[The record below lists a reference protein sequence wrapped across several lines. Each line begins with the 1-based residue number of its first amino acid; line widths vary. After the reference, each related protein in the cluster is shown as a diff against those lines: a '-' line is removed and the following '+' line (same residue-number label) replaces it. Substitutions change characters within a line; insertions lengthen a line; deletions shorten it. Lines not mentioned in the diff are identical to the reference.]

1 MKLSQFINKHQEEI
15 LVEWEKFAKT
25 MLPAA
30 EGMSQPELRDHA
42 KQILRA
48 IATDMDTEQTSVQQ
62 KRKSKGLA
70 STDDDSAAS
79 THGTL
84 RQVSGFTLLQ
94 LTAEYRALRAT
105 VLRLWLPMVSGMTDI
120 VVNDMVRFN
129 EAIDQAL
136 AESAMTYSRHAAVVR
151 DTFLAILGHD
161 LRSPLGTMTMAG
173 DYLTQPSVGT
183 DITLQIGLRVKRSA
197 ATMNAMVNDL
207 LEYARSQLSGE
218 MPIARSQVDVTELC
232 QAAINDVSSA
242 HPDCPFTLNASGN
255 LLGNVDG
262 MRLHQVLSN
271 LLNNA
276 AQYRGKEHPVTIS
289 VDGKADNLVIEVQNF
304 GPVIPPDSLKAVFD
318 PLVQLPVVEQQSG
331 RPTTSM
337 GLGLFIASEITRAH
351 GGSISATSDERSG
364 TIFRVQLP
372 RCPDAS
378 IDVAGMPA

>member
-1 MKLSQFINKHQEEI
+1 MKLSQFINEHEEEI
-15 LVEWEKFAKT
+15 LVEWETFAET

-30 EGMSQPELRDHA
+30 ESMSKTELRDHG
-42 KQILRA
+42 KQILLA
-48 IATDMDTEQTSVQQ
+48 IAKDIDTQQTSVQQ
-62 KRKSKGLA
+62 DRKSQGLA
-70 STDDDSAAS
+70 GAADDSAAS

-94 LTAEYRALRAT
+94 LAAEYRALRAT
-105 VLRLWLPMVSGMTDI
+105 VLRLWLPVAGGMTDS

-183 DITLQIGLRVKRSA
+183 DVTLQIGLRVKRSA

-218 MPIARSQVDVTELC
+218 MPITRRHVDVRELC

-242 HPDCPFTLNASGN
+242 HPDCPFRLSASGN
-255 LLGNVDG
+255 LLGNFDG

-276 AQYRGKEHPVTIS
+276 AQYRGKEHPVSIS
-289 VDGKADNLVIEVQNF
+289 VDGKADKLVIEVQNF
-304 GPVIPPDSLKAVFD
+304 GPVIPPDSLRAVFD
-318 PLVQLPVVEQQSG
+318 PLVQLPVDEQQSG

-351 GGSISATSDERSG
+351 GGSISVRSDEPSG
-364 TIFRVQLP
+364 TVFRVQLP
-372 RCPDAS
+372 HHSDAP
-378 IDVAGMPA
+378 VNAAGKPA

>member
-1 MKLSQFINKHQEEI
+1 MKLSQFIKKHQEEI
-15 LVEWEKFAKT
+15 LAEWEKFAQT

-30 EGMSQPELRDHA
+30 EGMSKTELRDHA
-42 KQILRA
+42 TQILRT
-48 IATDMDTEQTSVQQ
+48 IAMDIDTGQTSVQQ
-62 KRKSKGLA
+62 NRKSRGLSSA
-70 STDDDSAAS
+70 ADDSAAS

-105 VLRLWLPMVSGMTDI
+105 VLRLWLPMAGEMTDI

-136 AESAMTYSRHAAVVR
+136 AESAMTYSSHAEVVR

-161 LRSPLGTMTMAG
+161 LRSPLSTMTMAG

-183 DITLQIGLRVKRSA
+183 DVTLQIGMRVKRSA

-218 MPIARSQVDVTELC
+218 MPIARRHVDVKELC

-242 HPDCPFTLNASGN
+242 HPDCPFKLNASGD
-255 LLGNVDG
+255 LLGNFDG

-276 AQYRGKEHPVTIS
+276 AQYRGKEHPVSIS
-289 VDGKADNLVIEVQNF
+289 VDGKPDKLVIEVQNF

-351 GGSISATSDERSG
+351 GGSISVKSDERSG
-364 TIFRVQLP
+364 TVFRVQLP
-372 RCPDAS
+372 RCPEAPLDL
-378 IDVAGMPA
+378 AGTLA

>member
-1 MKLSQFINKHQEEI
+1 MKLSQFINKHEEEI

-30 EGMSQPELRDHA
+30 ESMSQTELRDHA

-48 IATDMDTEQTSVQQ
+48 IATDMDTQQTSMQQ
-62 KRKSKGLA
+62 NRKSKGLDSA
-70 STDDDSAAS
+70 ADDSAAS

-105 VLRLWLPMVSGMTDI
+105 VLRLWLPVAGEMTDI

-161 LRSPLGTMTMAG
+161 LRSPLATMTMAG

-183 DITLQIGLRVKRSA
+183 DVTLQIGLRVKRSA

-218 MPIARSQVDVTELC
+218 MPIARSQVDVRELC
-232 QAAINDVSSA
+232 QAAINDVTSA
-242 HPDCPFTLNASGN
+242 HPGCPFMLHASGN
-255 LLGNVDG
+255 LLGNFDG

-271 LLNNA
+271 LFNNA
-276 AQYRGKEHPVTIS
+276 AQYRGKEHPVNVS
-289 VDGKADNLVIEVQNF
+289 VEGKAEEVVIEVQNF
-304 GPVIPPDSLKAVFD
+304 GPVIPTDSLKAVFA
-318 PLVQLPVVEQQSG
+318 PLIQLPVGEQQPG

-351 GGSISATSDERSG
+351 GGSIAVSSDERAG

-372 RCPDAS
+372 RYPDAPN
-378 IDVAGMPA
+378 DTAETPA

>member
-1 MKLSQFINKHQEEI
+1 MKLSQFISKHQEEI

-30 EGMSQPELRDHA
+30 ECMSHTELRDHA
-42 KQILRA
+42 RQILLA
-48 IATDMDTEQTSVQQ
+48 IAKDIDTEQTSMQQ
-62 KRKSKGLA
+62 HRKSKGFA
-70 STDDDSAAS
+70 GADNDSAAS

-105 VLRLWLPMVSGMTDI
+105 VLRLWLPAAGGMTDI

-129 EAIDQAL
+129 EAVDQAL

-161 LRSPLGTMTMAG
+161 LRSPLATMTMAG

-218 MPIARSQVDVTELC
+218 MPIARGQVDVGELC

-242 HPDCPFTLNASGN
+242 HPDCPFRLSASGN
-255 LLGNVDG
+255 LLGNFDG
-262 MRLHQVLSN
+262 MRLHQVFSN

-276 AQYRGKEHPVTIS
+276 AQYRGKEHPVS
-289 VDGKADNLVIEVQNF
+289 VSMDGKEDELVIEVQNF
-304 GPVIPPDSLKAVFD
+304 GPVIPPQSLKDVFD
-318 PLVQLPVVEQQSG
+318 PLVQLPVGEQQPG

-351 GGSISATSDERSG
+351 GGNISVSSDEQSG

-372 RCPDAS
+372 QYPDGFTSEA
-378 IDVAGMPA
+378 ATPA